1 MTSTL
6 SGTRSWEEAE
16 EANLAST
23 TSSMGSHSGG
33 ASIIE
38 PVSHLEV
45 FRMMFPS
52 MFKEEWRESLEFA
65 RARNILLFPAM
76 LALIAFVATIGL
88 QFLVGE
94 GAAQIAEDSNSF
106 TWHEMRLALHG
117 PLMLFS
123 LGMGSFAFLGRE
135 VVQRRAGTRNH
146 LLAAPALQP
155 ISTSITL
162 FAYYLKDL
170 TYYVLLIFS
179 PILAGMAIG
188 VAFEGLI
195 GIPVALEW
203 SSLPWT
209 WFAMVITLAQGLAL
223 SFLGSA
229 LWLRG
234 SAVARTL
241 PLIGGGVLLLL
252 GLGVVPVQTVMW
264 GLLTQEQR
272 VLGPLLLLPCI
283 GLGALASTLVRE
295 DFEHRIQERR
305 SLFEPLHAQLSF
317 LGDGTLRVLVAKEFV
332 DLRRSGA
339 LQKMTLSFTV
349 PLLVLLGLAWLAE
362 FAEWPIP
369 VNLLSYAPFLGFFGF
384 NFYSW
389 LTGIDAPD
397 HMNGLPVTVPQ
408 LIRAKVVV
416 YFLSTTW
423 ISIAFLVLM
432 AWQLDAWQA
441 LPVALIVMIA
451 NSIYIVALTAFLM
464 GLRPNKAIFD
474 ASIMVWFW
482 IGTVIPLL
490 GLFLLSF
497 TQGDTSFYQNWYD
510 QVREGGLNATSA
522 VLEDDLISTGFTGIL
537 AISGAIIIGGLI
549 LLRLLDKR
557 WGKAPFEN

>member
-6 SGTRSWEEAE
+6 SATRSWEEAE

>member
-6 SGTRSWEEAE
+6 SATRSWEEAE

-305 SLFEPLHAQLSF
+305 SLFEPLHAQLRF

-522 VLEDDLISTGFTGIL
+522 VLEDDLMSTGFTGIL

>member
-510 QVREGGLNATSA
+510 QVREGGLNATFDRDRPKPKGPDTFGRSR
-522 VLEDDLISTGFTGIL
+522 DP
-537 AISGAIIIGGLI
+537 SGPNDATP
-549 LLRLLDKR
+549 RSR
-557 WGKAPFEN
+557 PTT

>member
-6 SGTRSWEEAE
+6 SATRSWEEAE

-229 LWLRG
+229 LW
-234 SAVARTL
+234 S
-241 PLIGGGVLLLL
+241 
-252 GLGVVPVQTVMW
+252 
-264 GLLTQEQR
+264 
-272 VLGPLLLLPCI
+272 
-283 GLGALASTLVRE
+283 
-295 DFEHRIQERR
+295 
-305 SLFEPLHAQLSF
+305 
-317 LGDGTLRVLVAKEFV
+317 
-332 DLRRSGA
+332 
-339 LQKMTLSFTV
+339 
-349 PLLVLLGLAWLAE
+349 
-362 FAEWPIP
+362 
-369 VNLLSYAPFLGFFGF
+369 
-384 NFYSW
+384 
-389 LTGIDAPD
+389 
-397 HMNGLPVTVPQ
+397 
-408 LIRAKVVV
+408 
-416 YFLSTTW
+416 
-423 ISIAFLVLM
+423 
-432 AWQLDAWQA
+432 
-441 LPVALIVMIA
+441 
-451 NSIYIVALTAFLM
+451 
-464 GLRPNKAIFD
+464 
-474 ASIMVWFW
+474 
-482 IGTVIPLL
+482 
-490 GLFLLSF
+490 
-497 TQGDTSFYQNWYD
+497 
-510 QVREGGLNATSA
+510 
-522 VLEDDLISTGFTGIL
+522 
-537 AISGAIIIGGLI
+537 
-549 LLRLLDKR
+549 
-557 WGKAPFEN
+557 

>member
-1 MTSTL
+1 M
-6 SGTRSWEEAE
+6 
-16 EANLAST
+16 
-23 TSSMGSHSGG
+23 
-33 ASIIE
+33 
-38 PVSHLEV
+38 
-45 FRMMFPS
+45 
-52 MFKEEWRESLEFA
+52 
-65 RARNILLFPAM
+65 
-76 LALIAFVATIGL
+76 
-88 QFLVGE
+88 
-94 GAAQIAEDSNSF
+94 
-106 TWHEMRLALHG
+106 
-117 PLMLFS
+117 
-123 LGMGSFAFLGRE
+123 
-135 VVQRRAGTRNH
+135 
-146 LLAAPALQP
+146 
-155 ISTSITL
+155 
-162 FAYYLKDL
+162 
-170 TYYVLLIFS
+170 
-179 PILAGMAIG
+179 
-188 VAFEGLI
+188 
-195 GIPVALEW
+195 
-203 SSLPWT
+203 
-209 WFAMVITLAQGLAL
+209 
-223 SFLGSA
+223 
-229 LWLRG
+229 
-234 SAVARTL
+234 
-241 PLIGGGVLLLL
+241 
-252 GLGVVPVQTVMW
+252 
-264 GLLTQEQR
+264 
-272 VLGPLLLLPCI
+272 
-283 GLGALASTLVRE
+283 VRE

>member
-6 SGTRSWEEAE
+6 SATRSWEEAE

-497 TQGDTSFYQNWYD
+497 TQGDTSFYQNWYS

-537 AISGAIIIGGLI
+537 AISGGIIIGGLI

>member
-6 SGTRSWEEAE
+6 SATRSWEEAE

-229 LWLRG
+229 LWSRG

-241 PLIGGGVLLLL
+241 PLLGGGVLLLL

-332 DLRRSGA
+332 DLRRAGA

-397 HMNGLPVTVPQ
+397 HMNGLPVTVPHDSSG
-408 LIRAKVVV
+408 RRSW
-416 YFLSTTW
+416 ST
-423 ISIAFLVLM
+423 S
-432 AWQLDAWQA
+432 
-441 LPVALIVMIA
+441 
-451 NSIYIVALTAFLM
+451 S
-464 GLRPNKAIFD
+464 RPRGS
-474 ASIMVWFW
+474 AS
-482 IGTVIPLL
+482 P
-490 GLFLLSF
+490 S
-497 TQGDTSFYQNWYD
+497 SC
-510 QVREGGLNATSA
+510 
-522 VLEDDLISTGFTGIL
+522 
-537 AISGAIIIGGLI
+537 
-549 LLRLLDKR
+549 
-557 WGKAPFEN
+557 

>member
-1 MTSTL
+1 
-6 SGTRSWEEAE
+6 
-16 EANLAST
+16 
-23 TSSMGSHSGG
+23 
-33 ASIIE
+33 
-38 PVSHLEV
+38 
-45 FRMMFPS
+45 
-52 MFKEEWRESLEFA
+52 
-65 RARNILLFPAM
+65 
-76 LALIAFVATIGL
+76 
-88 QFLVGE
+88 
-94 GAAQIAEDSNSF
+94 
-106 TWHEMRLALHG
+106 
-117 PLMLFS
+117 
-123 LGMGSFAFLGRE
+123 
-135 VVQRRAGTRNH
+135 
-146 LLAAPALQP
+146 
-155 ISTSITL
+155 
-162 FAYYLKDL
+162 
-170 TYYVLLIFS
+170 
-179 PILAGMAIG
+179 MAIG

-241 PLIGGGVLLLL
+241 PLLGGGVLLLL

>member
-6 SGTRSWEEAE
+6 SATRSWEEAE

-305 SLFEPLHAQLSF
+305 SLFEPLHAQLRF

>member
-6 SGTRSWEEAE
+6 SATRSWEEAE

-170 TYYVLLIFS
+170 SYYVLLIFS

-241 PLIGGGVLLLL
+241 PLLGGGVLLLL